1 MSKNGFTLIELM
13 LVTVLIGL
21 LATIAIPKYTNMRE
35 RARIATLISD
45 LRNLMTAQEA
55 YFENSGSYADDQSQL
70 PIMNT
75 SPYTDLDLW
84 ELQGNGYGWRARAR
98 LSDQPTVRCGVF
110 IGQASGQPSVPG
122 IGPVQE
128 GQITCVGS

>member
-13 LVTVLIGL
+13 LVTVLISL

-55 YFENSGSYADDQSQL
+55 YFENTGSYADDQSQL

-84 ELQGNGYGWRARAR
+84 ELQGNGFGWRARAR
-98 LSDQPTVRCGVF
+98 LRDQPTVRCGVF
-110 IGQASGQPSVPG
+110 IGQSQGQPSVPG

-128 GQITCVGS
+128 GNITCVGS